1 MSNEGETRAPFRIM
15 HDEDKSQ
22 EHAISWTEVA
32 VMIALSITLRYCIS
46 LNSFSGRS
54 AVQL

>member
-1 MSNEGETRAPFRIM
+1 M
-15 HDEDKSQ
+15 HDEDKPQ
-22 EHAISWTEVA
+22 ERAISWTEVS

-54 AVQL
+54 GV

>member
-1 MSNEGETRAPFRIM
+1 MKGKHARSFRIM